1 MNNRI
6 SPDRLGCLSGSW
18 LKLIAVISMLIDHS
32 AHILWTGDPA
42 FRVPLFV
49 FGGMEFT
56 GYFILRKIGRIAFP
70 IFCFLLAEGYQHT
83 RDRRKYGR
91 DLLIF
96 ALLSELP
103 FNLMSGGTLWY
114 PEKQNVFVTLFL
126 GFVFLYVYD
135 LEWNELRK
143 IAAFLILSLVAVLA
157 KADYGLPGALLV
169 LLLYALR
176 QRPALRM
183 ILAYPLLSGGI
194 AAFAAFIPISLYN
207 GQRGFIRGKGLKYAF
222 YLFYPVHILLLWMV
236 KNCL

>member
-1 MNNRI
+1 MKRTI
-6 SPDRLGCLSGSW
+6 SLEKIRFLSGSW
-18 LKLIAVISMLIDHS
+18 LKLIAVVSMLVDHC
-32 AHILWTGDPA
+32 AHILWTGEPA
-42 FRVPLFV
+42 FREPLFILA
-49 FGGMEFT
+49 GTEFT

-114 PEKQNVFVTLFL
+114 PEKQNVFVTLLL
-126 GFVFLYVYD
+126 GYAFAYVYD
-135 LEWNELRK
+135 LDWDELRK
-143 IAAFLILSLVAVLA
+143 IIAFLILSLIAVLA

-176 QRPALRM
+176 RRPALRM

-194 AAFAAFIPISLYN
+194 AAFAAFVPIGLYN
-207 GQRGFIRGKGLKYAF
+207 GQRGFIRAKWMKYAF
-222 YLFYPVHILLLWMV
+222 YLFYPVHILALWMV